1 MFPYL
6 SVRTKANSVVTV
18 ENDRDILPEGIHLGL
33 AEDTLL
39 KEDSTLLGVDT
50 EEPQEVGQYQ
60 LDTVLFQMLHRGMLQ
75 EEVHMGQVLDR
86 GFAQDMVLTLG
97 TAPVLEILRVEVSSQ
112 GNIQAVARLGRL
124 LVVAEVR
131 AVALSGYDS

>member
-6 SVRTKANSVVTV
+6 SVRTKSNSVVTV

-39 KEDSTLLGVDT
+39 KEDSTLLEVDT

-86 GFAQDMVLTLG
+86 GFAQDMVLILG

-124 LVVAEVR
+124 LVVVEVR

>member
-6 SVRTKANSVVTV
+6 SVRTKSNSVVTV

-39 KEDSTLLGVDT
+39 KEDSTLLEVDT

-86 GFAQDMVLTLG
+86 GFAQDMALILG

-124 LVVAEVR
+124 LVVVEVR

>member
-6 SVRTKANSVVTV
+6 SVRTKSNSVVTV

-39 KEDSTLLGVDT
+39 KEDSTLLEVDT

-86 GFAQDMVLTLG
+86 GFAQDMVLILG

-112 GNIQAVARLGRL
+112 GNIQAVVRLGRL
-124 LVVAEVR
+124 LVVVEVR

>member
-1 MFPYL
+1 MIIDL
-6 SVRTKANSVVTV
+6 SVRTNPNSVVTV

-86 GFAQDMVLTLG
+86 GFAQDMVLILG

>member
-6 SVRTKANSVVTV
+6 SVRTKSNSVVTV

-86 GFAQDMVLTLG
+86 GFAQDMVLILG

-124 LVVAEVR
+124 LVVVEVR

>member
-86 GFAQDMVLTLG
+86 GFAQDMVLILG

>member
-6 SVRTKANSVVTV
+6 SVRTKSNSVVTV

-39 KEDSTLLGVDT
+39 KEDSTLLEVDT

-86 GFAQDMVLTLG
+86 GFAQDMVLILG